1 MSGHVFKLRMGTKP
15 QKKATV
21 LIPLISG
28 HVFKQFDPEADE
40 LALGLNPFDI
50 ETCVQTAGKLQHCE
64 ALTS

>member
-28 HVFKQFDPEADE
+28 HVFKQPERV
-40 LALGLNPFDI
+40 NRS
-50 ETCVQTAGKLQHCE
+50 TTAG
-64 ALTS
+64 S

>member
-28 HVFKQFDPEADE
+28 HVFKLYAYSKGSARM
-40 LALGLNPFDI
+40 L
-50 ETCVQTAGKLQHCE
+50 
-64 ALTS
+64 S